1 MRALLEFRADLDICM
16 DNDATGYRISSSVD
30 CVTVED
36 AFTRWP
42 WPNTVDA
49 SYVRSTEQSQK
60 VQVGVGPHVDRSCS
74 RMLEANPDKL

>member
-49 SYVRSTEQSQK
+49 SYVRSEYGAKPESASRRRSAR
-60 VQVGVGPHVDRSCS
+60 GPVLLKD
-74 RMLEANPDKL
+74 A